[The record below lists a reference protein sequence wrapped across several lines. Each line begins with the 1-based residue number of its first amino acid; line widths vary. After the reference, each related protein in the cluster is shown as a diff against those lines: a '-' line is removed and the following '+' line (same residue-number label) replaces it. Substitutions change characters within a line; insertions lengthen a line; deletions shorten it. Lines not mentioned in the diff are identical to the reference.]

1 MPQSQ
6 TIYVKAKKQAKIVKK
21 RQVSIGDV
29 ADLEGDPVLVSKI
42 KDLTVTQ
49 LKEKAKHS
57 VLISILDIAKT
68 IRQNMDNV
76 SVVSVGA
83 SDTVIMY
90 KPDMKR
96 PSPAVE
102 AIKIIF
108 VCFILFFGA
117 ALAIMTFHTDAA
129 VPDVFIQVN
138 KIFTG
143 EEVSRPVLLII
154 SYSVGIAVG
163 IIVFFNHFSKKKITD
178 DPTPVEVE
186 FAAYQ
191 KQVDDCM
198 VDILSDQDD
207 FGQGISGQ
215 DGAKVDKTK

>member
-1 MPQSQ
+1 MPQTQ
-6 TIYVKAKKQAKIVKK
+6 TIYVKAKKQAKIVRK
-21 RQVSIGDV
+21 RQITVGDV

-49 LKEKAKHS
+49 LKAKEKHS
-57 VLISILDIAKT
+57 VLITILDIAKT
-68 IRQNMDNV
+68 IRQNTENV

-83 SDTVIMY
+83 SDTIISY
-90 KPDMKR
+90 KPDAQR
-96 PSPAVE
+96 PGPLFE
-102 AIKIIF
+102 ALKVLF

-129 VPDVFIQVN
+129 VPDVFVQVN

-143 EEVSRPVLLII
+143 EEVTRPVLLIA

-163 IIVFFNHFSKKKITD
+163 IIVFFNHFNKKKITD
-178 DPTPVEVE
+178 DPTPVEVV
-186 FAAYQ
+186 FASYQ
-191 KQVDDCM
+191 KQVDECM

-207 FGQGISGQ
+207 FGQGITGQ
-215 DGAKVDKTK
+215 DSTKVDTK